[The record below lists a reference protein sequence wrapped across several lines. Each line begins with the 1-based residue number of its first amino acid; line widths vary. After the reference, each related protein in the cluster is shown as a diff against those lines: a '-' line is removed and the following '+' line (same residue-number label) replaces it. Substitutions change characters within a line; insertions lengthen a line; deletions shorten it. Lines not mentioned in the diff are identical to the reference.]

1 LLYLAKKYAKGIPKR
16 DKSDVEIVAEIK
28 LKINALSACGLV
40 SEDNSTG
47 RGSANIKIVTS
58 GYAI

>member
-1 LLYLAKKYAKGIPKR
+1 M
-16 DKSDVEIVAEIK
+16 VAEIK

-40 SEDNSTG
+40 REDNSMG
-47 RGSANIKIVTS
+47 GGSANIKIVTS